1 MGPLLLARHPEK
13 LILKERPKQRQIKD
27 ISITPPNTLAS
38 QNLRSNLLS
47 QRYKQANQ
55 LPKSRKIIVVSVC
68 MTFCQSSKGSVT
80 KIVSSRS
87 GEVETSATGQS
98 INSSIL
104 RTYLIA
110 LAGKSAHE
118 RAPSVL
124 SLQPDIS
131 S

>member
-27 ISITPPNTLAS
+27 ISITPPKNLAS

-55 LPKSRKIIVVSVC
+55 LPKSIKIIVVSVC

-104 RTYLIA
+104 R
-110 LAGKSAHE
+110 
-118 RAPSVL
+118 
-124 SLQPDIS
+124 
-131 S
+131 

>member
-13 LILKERPKQRQIKD
+13 LILKERPKQPQIKD
-27 ISITPPNTLAS
+27 ISITPPKNLVS

-47 QRYKQANQ
+47 QRHKQANQ
-55 LPKSRKIIVVSVC
+55 LPKSIKIIVVSVC
-68 MTFCQSSKGSVT
+68 MTYCQSSKGSVT

>member
-13 LILKERPKQRQIKD
+13 LTLKERPKQRQIKD
-27 ISITPPNTLAS
+27 ISITLPKNLVS
-38 QNLRSNLLS
+38 QNSKSNLLS

-55 LPKSRKIIVVSVC
+55 LPKSIKIIVVSVC

>member
-27 ISITPPNTLAS
+27 ISITPPKNLAS

-55 LPKSRKIIVVSVC
+55 LSKSIKIIVVSVC